1 MPKRG
6 IVVNGVVTE
15 KLWQSASLLAFLTE
29 TTMVMSHGSVLI
41 IEDDQQT
48 GETLAAALAAE
59 GFGIRWV
66 KTRNDGIAALDR
78 NLYHIILMDFDAAGM
93 SFPDFLKGLEGKSNA
108 VIILMSATP
117 DSAAK
122 ASTAALTYLIEKPV
136 PMPELLAII
145 LRALA

>member
-1 MPKRG
+1 
-6 IVVNGVVTE
+6 
-15 KLWQSASLLAFLTE
+15 
-29 TTMVMSHGSVLI
+29 
-41 IEDDQQT
+41 
-48 GETLAAALAAE
+48 
-59 GFGIRWV
+59 
-66 KTRNDGIAALDR
+66 
-78 NLYHIILMDFDAAGM
+78 M